1 MLVIYI
7 YILIVIFIN
16 NYMLTSH
23 VQFPFDRT
31 CKPNSHHLKFKC
43 LIWKDSKEVGGEQ
56 IYFLV
61 KHCLIKNFCSK

>member
-1 MLVIYI
+1 
-7 YILIVIFIN
+7 
-16 NYMLTSH
+16 MLTSH